1 MKLVITMSRRFGTGA
16 SIIAKEL
23 SERLDIPVYDKAYIE
38 EQIHDH
44 MYESEAEAIR
54 KLAEK
59 PCIILGRCASDI
71 LKDRMNVLNIFV
83 CADKEDRIHR
93 IMDKDDLS
101 YDDAKEKVE
110 RTDEEQIHDHMY
122 ESEAEAI
129 RKLAEKPC
137 IILGRCASDILKDR
151 MNVLNIF
158 VCADKEDRIHRIM
171 DKDDLSYDD
180 AKEKVERTD
189 EERASYYYE
198 HTGKT
203 WGDVNDYHMIMDTS
217 ELGVENCADILM
229 HYFEK
234 LEYI

>member
-1 MKLVITMSRRFGTGA
+1 MLYILFCLRRRSSYEISYHYEPPFRYG
-16 SIIAKEL
+16 SEHHCRRPL
-23 SERLDIPVYDKAYIE
+23 ERLGIPVYDKAYIE
-38 EQIHDH
+38 EKLNDH

-93 IMDKDDLS
+93 IMEKDGLS
-101 YDDAKEKVE
+101 YEDAKEKVE
-110 RTDEEQIHDHMY
+110 
-122 ESEAEAI
+122 
-129 RKLAEKPC
+129 K
-137 IILGRCASDILKDR
+137 
-151 MNVLNIF
+151 
-158 VCADKEDRIHRIM
+158 
-171 DKDDLSYDD
+171 
-180 AKEKVERTD
+180 TD

-203 WGDVNDYHMIMDTS
+203 WGDVNDYHMILDTS

>member
-16 SIIAKEL
+16 SIIAEEL
-23 SERLDIPVYDKAYIE
+23 SKRLGIPVYDKAYIE
-38 EQIHDH
+38 GKLHDH

-71 LKDRMNVLNIFV
+71 LKDKLNVLNIFV

-93 IMDKDDLS
+93 IMGKYGLT
-101 YDDAKEKVE
+101 YDEAKEQVE
-110 RTDEEQIHDHMY
+110 T
-122 ESEAEAI
+122 
-129 RKLAEKPC
+129 
-137 IILGRCASDILKDR
+137 
-151 MNVLNIF
+151 N
-158 VCADKEDRIHRIM
+158 
-171 DKDDLSYDD
+171 
-180 AKEKVERTD
+180 D
-189 EERASYYYE
+189 EERASYYYD

-203 WGDVNDYHMIMDTS
+203 WGDVNDYHMILDTS

-234 LEYI
+234 CEYI

>member
-16 SIIAKEL
+16 SIIASEL
-23 SERLDIPVYDKAYIE
+23 SERLGVPVYDKAYIE
-38 EQIHDH
+38 EKINDH
-44 MYESEAEAIR
+44 EYESEAEAIR

-83 CADKEDRIHR
+83 CADNEELILR
-93 IMDKDDLS
+93 IMQKDLLDHDS
-101 YDDAKEKVE
+101 SREIVEK
-110 RTDEEQIHDHMY
+110 
-122 ESEAEAI
+122 
-129 RKLAEKPC
+129 
-137 IILGRCASDILKDR
+137 
-151 MNVLNIF
+151 
-158 VCADKEDRIHRIM
+158 
-171 DKDDLSYDD
+171 
-180 AKEKVERTD
+180 TD
-189 EERASYYYE
+189 EERAAYYYE

-203 WGDVNDYHMIMDTS
+203 WGDVNDYHMILDTS

>member
-23 SERLDIPVYDKAYIE
+23 SEQLNIPVYDKAYIE
-38 EQIHDH
+38 QKVNDR

-93 IMDKDDLS
+93 IMDKEGLN

-110 RTDEEQIHDHMY
+110 T
-122 ESEAEAI
+122 
-129 RKLAEKPC
+129 
-137 IILGRCASDILKDR
+137 
-151 MNVLNIF
+151 
-158 VCADKEDRIHRIM
+158 
-171 DKDDLSYDD
+171 
-180 AKEKVERTD
+180 TD

-203 WGDVNDYHMIMDTS
+203 WGDVNDYHMI
-217 ELGVENCADILM
+217 L
-229 HYFEK
+229 
-234 LEYI
+234 